1 MAYWAD
7 FLDLQASGPLP
18 WLKEIEEG
26 IAHCSK
32 FVAFVDNELA
42 LDACHYSK
50 PFVVLVLERQAW
62 ELLTGAG
69 GAGPAHMYVRV
80 MHELFSGLSS
90 INLCDCGIRDGAL
103 GSEEDWHAMLRVA
116 QSFVEQD
123 DLDREAVFWG
133 KWVQDAECHSLN
145 PRPTGGMEE
154 FLSASRRNSSRR
166 RRLMRALGALL
177 VLVLVAGMDGST
189 LMAQQARTSQYEAL
203 SAEQTAE
210 QRAWEAKTA
219 KGLAEQRA
227 WEGETAGAMA
237 EQRAQEAQ
245 RARDEAKQSRKLA
258 EHLAFEAA
266 VTASDSDKATAAC
279 LCRTKFAPMPHA
291 GDMAFKVLREML
303 ARLPG
308 EVATFLNTTVLDA
321 GRSLLQKPWHY
332 TAEVLQGYAGFVTSV
347 AMSPDSRSLA
357 SGSWDRTVRVWQL
370 GEDGAADGGAPLDA
384 IVRLWRLGDEDTVQS
399 NASQVLQGHAGGVLS
414 VAWAH
419 GGRSLASGSQD
430 CVAGVGEDDAV
441 DGSTSQV
448 LRGNIG
454 TVNAVAS
461 APDGRSLASGSRE
474 ATVRVWRVGIGGAVE
489 GSAPQVLKGH
499 TTVVH
504 SVGWAR
510 DGRSLASGSGDYTAL
525 ESSASQELRGH
536 TDWVAVVAWAPDGRA
551 LASGSRDATVRV
563 WWVGTNGAVEDAT
576 FQVLRGH
583 TEGVTSVAWAP
594 NGRFL
599 ASGYLDASVRVWRVG
614 KDGAVET
621 GNTPQALQGRT
632 RSAKPFGFDFQS
644 LTSELLDF
652 VTALAW
658 APDSRSLAAGS
669 DDNTVRVWR
678 VARTAQRMAAPRN
691 CCTATLTG

>member
-1 MAYWAD
+1 
-7 FLDLQASGPLP
+7 
-18 WLKEIEEG
+18 
-26 IAHCSK
+26 
-32 FVAFVDNELA
+32 
-42 LDACHYSK
+42 
-50 PFVVLVLERQAW
+50 
-62 ELLTGAG
+62 
-69 GAGPAHMYVRV
+69 
-80 MHELFSGLSS
+80 
-90 INLCDCGIRDGAL
+90 
-103 GSEEDWHAMLRVA
+103 
-116 QSFVEQD
+116 
-123 DLDREAVFWG
+123 
-133 KWVQDAECHSLN
+133 
-145 PRPTGGMEE
+145 MEE
-154 FLSASRRNSSRR
+154 FLAASRRNSSRR
-166 RRLMRALGALL
+166 RRLMRALGAML
-177 VLVLVAGMDGST
+177 
-189 LMAQQARTSQYEAL
+189 
-203 SAEQTAE
+203 TAE
-210 QRAWEAKTA
+210 QHAWEAKTA

-227 WEGETAGAMA
+227 WEAETAGALA
-237 EQRAQEAQ
+237 EQRAYEAQ
-245 RARDEAKQSRKLA
+245 RARDEAEQSRKLA

-266 VTASDSDKATAAC
+266 VTANDSAKATVAV
-279 LCRTKFAPMPHA
+279 LCRTKLAPMHHA

-308 EVATFLNTTVLDA
+308 EVATFPNTTVLDV

-332 TAEVLQGYAGFVTSV
+332 TAEVLQGHAGFVTSV
-347 AMSPDSRSLA
+347 AMSPDGRSMA
-357 SGSWDRTVRVWQL
+357 SESWDRTLRVWQL
-370 GEDGAADGGAPLDA
+370 GEDGAADGGAPL
-384 IVRLWRLGDEDTVQS
+384 
-399 NASQVLQGHAGGVLS
+399 VLRGHAGCVTS
-414 VAWAH
+414 VAWAPD
-419 GGRSLASGSQD
+419 GRSLACGSHD
-430 CVAGVGEDDAV
+430 AMASVWRLGEGGAFGSRAPPFLWGHIGPLDGAFCGMGAWRPRPGLRVPGRYRASVAGVGEDDAV

-454 TVNAVAS
+454 TMNAVAS

-489 GSAPQVLKGH
+489 GSAPHVL
-499 TTVVH
+499 TTAVH
-504 SVGWAR
+504 SVVWAR
-510 DGRSLASGSGDYTAL
+510 DGRSLASGSGDYTARVWRVVMDSPL
-525 ESSASQELRGH
+525 RGGTPQVLQGHTDWELRGH
-536 TDWVAVVAWAPDGRA
+536 TDWVFSVAWAPDGRA

-583 TEGVTSVAWAP
+583 TESVTSVAWAP

-632 RSAKPFGFDFQS
+632 RSANPFGFDFQS
-644 LTSELLDF
+644 LTSGLLDC